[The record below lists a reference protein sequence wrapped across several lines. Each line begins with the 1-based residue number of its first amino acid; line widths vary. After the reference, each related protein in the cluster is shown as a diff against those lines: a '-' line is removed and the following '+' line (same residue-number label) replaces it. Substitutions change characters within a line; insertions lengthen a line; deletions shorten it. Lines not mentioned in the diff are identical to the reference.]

1 MGFTTD
7 WLTLREPADRAARDA
22 TLLRRAVAAA
32 GPNPVI
38 LDLGCGTGS
47 TVRALRPHVPAG
59 TEWRLVDN
67 DPELLAR
74 AEVDAGGLARIFPQD
89 LQALDALPLDGVTLV
104 TASALIDLVSRQWL
118 EDFVARVRVPVY
130 FALSYDGVM
139 TWNPEDPHDA
149 PIVAA
154 FNAHQRGDKGF
165 GQALGPDSVPVTQEI
180 FEHAGFTVAVATSDW
195 RLGPEDALL
204 QRDLVA
210 GIARAAQDVG
220 AEEAL
225 EWGVRRSF
233 GADHSSC
240 TVGHGDI
247 LAIPTPPAEAGSR
260 ALG

>member
-1 MGFTTD
+1 MGFTPD

-22 TLLRRAVAAA
+22 TLLRDVIAAA

-47 TVRALRPHVPAG
+47 TVRALRPHLPVS

-74 AEVDAGGLARIFPQD
+74 AEVDAGESARIYRQD

-104 TASALIDLVSRQWL
+104 TASALIDLVSHPWL
-118 EDFVARVRVPVY
+118 EDFVARVCVPVY

-139 TWNPEDPHDA
+139 TWNPEDPNDA

-165 GQALGPDSVPVTQEI
+165 GQALGPDCVPVTREI
-180 FEHAGFTVAVATSDW
+180 FEHAGFTVAVATSAW
-195 RLGPEDALL
+195 QLGPDDAPL
-204 QRDLVA
+204 QRELVA
-210 GIARAAQDVG
+210 GIARAA
-220 AEEAL
+220 EEMGEDSAL
-225 EWGVRRSF
+225 DWGTRRSS
-233 GADHSSC
+233 GANRSFC
-240 TVGHGDI
+240 TVGHGDL

-260 ALG
+260 ALD